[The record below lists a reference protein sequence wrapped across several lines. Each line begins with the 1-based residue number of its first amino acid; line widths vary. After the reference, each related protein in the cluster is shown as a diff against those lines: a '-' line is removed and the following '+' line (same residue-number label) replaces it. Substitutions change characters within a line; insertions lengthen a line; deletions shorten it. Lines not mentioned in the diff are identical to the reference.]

1 MSDEGA
7 VFQDSPREM
16 ADGEF
21 SDASLYDTLRTPSSV
36 PQVMMLL
43 PSLGSFVAEH
53 SLLVKSTVFKSLMY
67 TPLGVT

>member
-21 SDASLYDTLRTPSSV
+21 SDASLYDTLRTPV
-36 PQVMMLL
+36 FCATGDDAAAF
-43 PSLGSFVAEH
+43 LGK
-53 SLLVKSTVFKSLMY
+53 LR
-67 TPLGVT
+67 G